1 MSDYTFRTQLG
12 LQPAE
17 AEQRLRE
24 ALSEQGFGVLTEID
38 VQATLKAKLHK
49 DMPPYKILGACNPP
63 LAHQAIEADLDIGA
77 LLPCNIVV
85 RAHPDGGT
93 ELIAA
98 DPEAMLALSAEAEAM
113 APIAADAKRRIRQA
127 FDAVT
132 Q

>member
-1 MSDYTFRTQLG
+1 MSDYTFRTRLG
-12 LQPAE
+12 LEPSE
-17 AEQRLRE
+17 AEQRIRQ
-24 ALSEQGFGVLTEID
+24 ALSEQGFGILTEID
-38 VQATLKAKLHK
+38 VQATLKAKLDK

-85 RAHPDGGT
+85 RAHPDGGS

-98 DPEAMLALSAEAEAM
+98 DPEAMLALSGAAEAI
-113 APIAADAKRRIRQA
+113 APIAAEAKKRIRQA
-127 FDAVT
+127 FDDLT